1 MGGVSRV
8 RGKDVTFPDIFRTEE
23 FTHDKLCLI
32 FVCLIDTSKRWGGEE
47 AGEGTTA
54 YIKM

>member
-23 FTHDKLCLI
+23 FTHDTFVLLI
-32 FVCLIDTSKRWGGEE
+32 RQNVGGGSE